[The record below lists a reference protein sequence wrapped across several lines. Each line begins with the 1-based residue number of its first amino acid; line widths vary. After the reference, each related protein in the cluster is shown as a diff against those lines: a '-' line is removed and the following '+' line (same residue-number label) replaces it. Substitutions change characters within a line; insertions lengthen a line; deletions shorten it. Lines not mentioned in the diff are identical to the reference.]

1 MGLSPE
7 VNKLFFWEVEVL
19 DGKAMFFK
27 EEGGV

>member
-7 VNKLFFWEVEVL
+7 VDKFFFWKVEVL